1 MVTHQYVWRLLLNFI
16 VGFGYNLG
24 EKNNIINVN
33 LSRVFILF
41 MEIIIQG
48 RDKDLK

>member
-16 VGFGYNLG
+16 VGFGFNLG
-24 EKNNIINVN
+24 EKNNIMN

-41 MEIIIQG
+41 MQIIVQE